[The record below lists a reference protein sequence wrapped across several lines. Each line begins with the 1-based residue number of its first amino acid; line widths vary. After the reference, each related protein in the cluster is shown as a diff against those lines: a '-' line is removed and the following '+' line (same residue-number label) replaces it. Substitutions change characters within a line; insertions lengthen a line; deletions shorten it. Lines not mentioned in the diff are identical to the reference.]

1 MDRYKW
7 VARWLQIL
15 IMQWVVVAGCGA
27 AAVQVIITA
36 GWRWCAGCSAARCT
50 LQLGVLDWSWPGRPA
65 PSTLPTF
72 YILFCT
78 LTHPVHGSTPHH
90 TSHHTHRITSSGWC
104 LSQCLSS
111 SHHIPSLLITHF
123 PTILFTLTS

>member
-1 MDRYKW
+1 MGSK
-7 VARWLQIL
+7 VAADTHHA
-15 IMQWVVVAGCGA
+15 VGCGCWLRCCSSSSDNNCRV
-27 AAVQVIITA
+27 AVVCRLQ
-36 GWRWCAGCSAARCT
+36 CCT

-78 LTHPVHGSTPHH
+78 LTHPVLGSTPHH